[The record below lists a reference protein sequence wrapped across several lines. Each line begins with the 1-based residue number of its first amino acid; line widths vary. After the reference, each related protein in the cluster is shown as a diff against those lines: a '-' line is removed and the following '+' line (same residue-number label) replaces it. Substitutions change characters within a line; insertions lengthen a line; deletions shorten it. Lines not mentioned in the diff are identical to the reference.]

1 MSWLPSI
8 ARDER
13 VILGF
18 FTAAAVG
25 TVYLMHAMLSDFR
38 DDAEIKPAQPK
49 TQYITQETEDALK
62 HSTLETL
69 LGHYN
74 YAIRDTACKIVCDR
88 AANDGTTLDVLLWGI
103 TRPDYDERMKNL
115 RALAFV
121 TDQTTLHLLH
131 TDRAYQALVRSL
143 ELCIPSERKPE
154 DKLND
159 KYCDEYY
166 LRDMAEKLCLMFISQ
181 LLHRYEVVLQLPHRY
196 EVSNRLVKAGF
207 VEKWLAKQYWGD
219 NPEEVITNF
228 TQYMDVRDNRVS
240 EIVKH
245 IIGCG
250 RVREA
255 LVRTGLI
262 TQSTKEIIEGQGRK
276 DRRMSYV
283 LPVYVATDESDENAD
298 RPVGIRHPEQSAEE
312 QRLRHRHR
320 EAMVFNDG
328 TRPLNSEDIIQRDH
342 GSPTLFP
349 AYSADAATVPAPGD
363 GTTEGSD
370 T

>member
-1 MSWLPSI
+1 MSWLPAV
-8 ARDER
+8 ARDDR
-13 VILGF
+13 VVLGF
-18 FTAAAVG
+18 LSVVAVG
-25 TVYLMHAMLSDFR
+25 TVYIMHELLTAYR
-38 DDAEIKPAQPK
+38 DEAEIKATQPK

-62 HSTLETL
+62 YGTLETL

-74 YAIRDTACKIVCDR
+74 WAIRDTACKIVCER

-115 RALAFV
+115 RALAFI
-121 TDQTTLHLLH
+121 TDQNTLHLLH
-131 TDRAYQALVRSL
+131 YEKAYSALVRSL
-143 ELCIPSERKPE
+143 ELCLPTERKPE

-159 KYCDEYY
+159 ESYDEYY

-181 LLHRYEVVLQLPHRY
+181 LLNRYEAKG
-196 EVSNRLVKAGF
+196 LVKAKF

-219 NPEEVITNF
+219 TPDEITANF
-228 TQYMDVRDNRVS
+228 SQYMEARDNRVN

-245 IIGCG
+245 INRCRRG
-250 RVREA
+250 REA

-262 TQSTKEIIEGQGRK
+262 TQATREIIEGQAAQL
-276 DRRMSYV
+276 RRRLSYV
-283 LPVYVATDESDENAD
+283 LPIYAATEDGDENAD
-298 RPVGIRHPEQSAEE
+298 RPVGIRPQEQSAEE

-328 TRPLNSEDIIQRDH
+328 SRPLNSEDIIQRDH
-342 GSPTLFP
+342 GSPTLVP
-349 AYSADAATVPAPGD
+349 SQAGTATARELEEVGE
-363 GTTEGSD
+363 TD

>member
-18 FTAAAVG
+18 FSAAAVG
-25 TVYLMHAMLSDFR
+25 TVYLMHMMLKDFR
-38 DDAEIKPAQPK
+38 DEAEIKPTQPK

-62 HSTLETL
+62 FSTLDTL

-88 AANDGTTLDVLLWGI
+88 TANDGSTLDVLLWGI

-121 TDQTTLHLLH
+121 TDQNTLHLLH
-131 TDRAYQALVRSL
+131 NDKAYSALVRSL
-143 ELCIPSERKPE
+143 ELCLPSERKPE

-159 KYCDEYY
+159 KSYDEYY

-181 LLHRYEVVLQLPHRY
+181 LLHRYEV
-196 EVSNRLVKAGF
+196 SNRLVKAKF

-219 NPEEVITNF
+219 TPDEVITNF

-245 IIGCG
+245 IIGCRRG
-250 RVREA
+250 REA
-255 LVRTGLI
+255 LVKTGLI
-262 TQSTKEIIEGQGRK
+262 TQSTRDIIEGQGTSA
-276 DRRMSYV
+276 RRLSYV
-283 LPVYVATDESDENAD
+283 LPIYVGTDDSDENAD
-298 RPVGIRHPEQSAEE
+298 RPVGVRHQEHSAEE

-342 GSPTLFP
+342 GTPMPSQP
-349 AYSADAATVPAPGD
+349 
-363 GTTEGSD
+363 
-370 T
+370 

>member
-1 MSWLPSI
+1 MSWLPSL

-25 TVYLMHAMLSDFR
+25 TGYLMHMMLSDFR

-62 HSTLETL
+62 YSTLETL

-88 AANDGTTLDVLLWGI
+88 AANDGSTLDVLLWGI

-121 TDQTTLHLLH
+121 TDQNTLHLLH
-131 TDRAYQALVRSL
+131 NDKAYSALVRSL
-143 ELCIPSERKPE
+143 QLCLPSERKPE

-159 KYCDEYY
+159 KSYDEYY

-181 LLHRYEVVLQLPHRY
+181 LLHRYEV
-196 EVSNRLVKAGF
+196 SNRLVKAGF
-207 VEKWLAKQYWGD
+207 IEKWLAKQYWGD
-219 NPEEVITNF
+219 TPEEVITNF

-245 IIGCG
+245 IIGCRRG
-250 RVREA
+250 REA
-255 LVRTGLI
+255 LVKTGLI
-262 TQSTKEIIEGQGRK
+262 TQSTRDIIEGQGRSE
-276 DRRMSYV
+276 RRMSYV
-283 LPVYVATDESDENAD
+283 LPIYVAADDSDENAD
-298 RPVGIRHPEQSAEE
+298 RPIGVRHPEQTAEE

-342 GSPTLFP
+342 GSPTLLP
-349 AYSADAATVPAPGD
+349 SRPSDSVTVPASGNGAVEET
-363 GTTEGSD
+363 GT
-370 T
+370 

>member
-25 TVYLMHAMLSDFR
+25 TVYLMHLMLTDFR
-38 DDAEIKPAQPK
+38 DDAEIKPTQPM

-88 AANDGTTLDVLLWGI
+88 AANDGSTLDLLLWGI

-121 TDQTTLHLLH
+121 TDHNTLHLLH
-131 TDRAYQALVRSL
+131 TDKGYSALVRSL
-143 ELCIPSERKPE
+143 ELCLPSERRPE

-159 KYCDEYY
+159 KSYDEYY
-166 LRDMAEKLCLMFISQ
+166 LRDMAEKLCLMFVSQ
-181 LLHRYEVVLQLPHRY
+181 LLHRY
-196 EVSNRLVKAGF
+196 EVSNRLVEAGF
-207 VEKWLAKQYWGD
+207 VDKWLAQQYWGD
-219 NPEEVITNF
+219 TPEEVTANF
-228 TQYMDVRDNRVS
+228 TQYMDVRENRIS
-240 EIVKH
+240 DIVRQ
-245 IIGCG
+245 IIGSRRG
-250 RVREA
+250 REA
-255 LVRTGLI
+255 LVRTGLV
-262 TQSTKEIIEGQGRK
+262 TQATRDIIEGQGRHQ
-276 DRRMSYV
+276 RRMSYV
-283 LPVYVATDESDENAD
+283 LPIYVATDDGDENAD
-298 RPVGIRHPEQSAEE
+298 RPVGVRHPEQSAEE

-342 GSPTLFP
+342 GSPTP
-349 AYSADAATVPAPGD
+349 SPSHPSDSAAVAAPGGRAVD
-363 GTTEGSD
+363 ETST
-370 T
+370 

>member
-1 MSWLPSI
+1 MSWIPTV

-18 FTAAAVG
+18 FTVAAVG
-25 TVYLMHAMLSDFR
+25 TAYLMRVMLSDFR
-38 DDAEIKPAQPK
+38 DDAEIKPVQPK

-62 HSTLETL
+62 YSTLETL

-74 YAIRDTACKIVCDR
+74 YAIRDTASKIVCDR
-88 AANDGTTLDVLLWGI
+88 AANDGRTLDILLWGI

-121 TDQTTLHLLH
+121 TDQNTLHLLH
-131 TDRAYQALVRSL
+131 TDKAYQALVRSL
-143 ELCIPSERKPE
+143 ELCIPSERHPE

-159 KYCDEYY
+159 KSYDEYY

-181 LLHRYEVVLQLPHRY
+181 LLHRY

-219 NPEEVITNF
+219 NPEEVIANF

-245 IIGCG
+245 IIGCRRG
-250 RVREA
+250 RAA
-255 LVRTGLI
+255 LVKTGLI
-262 TQSTKEIIEGQGRK
+262 TQSTREIIEGQGRNN
-276 DRRMSYV
+276 RRMSYV
-283 LPVYVATDESDENAD
+283 LPIYVATDDSDENAD
-298 RPVGIRHPEQSAEE
+298 RPVGIRHQEQSAEE

-328 TRPLNSEDIIQRDH
+328 SRPLNSEDIIQREH
-342 GSPTLFP
+342 ISPALSPSQPSDLAET
-349 AYSADAATVPAPGD
+349 APSD
-363 GTTEGSD
+363 GAGA
-370 T
+370 